1 MRLTLAQSPGRNEE
15 NLNAE
20 KIILVD
26 LSVIYLNI
34 SYFPSSKSKSRQSS
48 RSLERPKPKRADR

>member
-1 MRLTLAQSPGRNEE
+1 MRLTLAQSPGRHEKNTD
-15 NLNAE
+15 AE

-26 LSVIYLNI
+26 LLVIRLNTL
-34 SYFPSSKSKSRQSS
+34 YFPSSKSKSRQSS